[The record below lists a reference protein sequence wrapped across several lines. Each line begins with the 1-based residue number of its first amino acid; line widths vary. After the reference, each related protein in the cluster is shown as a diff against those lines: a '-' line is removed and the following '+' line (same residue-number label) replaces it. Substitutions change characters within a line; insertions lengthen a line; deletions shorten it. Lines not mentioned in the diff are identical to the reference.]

1 MSVISE
7 SEFNEAWYL
16 GLTTGEQL
24 PVFSRHK
31 DEQHTHVEG
40 AAFTLSK
47 SAQRPLW
54 NGIQCHQGLSRSDPR
69 TCLLLRRFDFS
80 RKTGEAGG
88 LISTRN
94 WGGTREGSQEGK
106 RHPFPLPLLP
116 CALTTLA
123 ARKASGNEAVQG
135 QILHLLHPTLQQMT
149 KRSSWRMVL
158 YSSSK
163 VYDSIRQVKIR
174 DLNAN
179 ISPEN
184 IGATNWATWTSTESS
199 SEKPRESLQLD
210 ERKGNLGVCE
220 NRVYLCSVLFLPK
233 YSAA

>member
-94 WGGTREGSQEGK
+94 WGGTREGSREGE
-106 RHPFPLPLLP
+106 RHPFPFPSSLARSPLWQRERRLG
-116 CALTTLA
+116 T
-123 ARKASGNEAVQG
+123 RQSKD
-135 QILHLLHPTLQQMT
+135 
-149 KRSSWRMVL
+149 K
-158 YSSSK
+158 YSTCYTQHYS
-163 VYDSIRQVKIR
+163 RWQ
-174 DLNAN
+174 NAH
-179 ISPEN
+179 
-184 IGATNWATWTSTESS
+184 
-199 SEKPRESLQLD
+199 
-210 ERKGNLGVCE
+210 LGVWSYTAPRKCMIPYAKS
-220 NRVYLCSVLFLPK
+220 RYVI
-233 YSAA
+233 